1 MKRLGIL
8 SLDHPHSTGNHI
20 PALKYMKDR
29 FPVTAIC
36 HPDREA
42 AAPWLELFGAAY
54 YADRDAFLADPN
66 IDAVLITSTND
77 RHAEDCIAAVK
88 AGKAVFC
95 DKPIAVCVED
105 GVRIAKAVEEYKVPF
120 LTTFPVRFSDTVL
133 RTKALIDAGKLGKI
147 QAVCATNHG
156 CMYEPGAPDWVR
168 DPVRNGGGCIID
180 HTVHVADIIRWFT
193 GEEFDTVSTYAK
205 RALHN
210 NINAEDIAVMQGS
223 MTGGTV
229 FQIDASWS
237 RRPGDPMWGDVTIRV
252 AGEKG
257 AAYLDLYNN
266 QRMEVYVSGD
276 LKMQYPNLVA
286 REHGDI
292 FDDYLCHTEQGAPLV
307 GAGVLDGLRTIELAY
322 AAYDAFREGHTVRVR
337 RHLEQQDAG

>member
-120 LTTFPVRFSDTVL
+120 SDTVL

-210 NINAEDIAVMQGS
+210 NINAEDIAVMQGT

>member
-20 PALKYMKDR
+20 PALKYMKER

-36 HPDREA
+36 HPDLETA
-42 AAPWLELFGAAY
+42 KPWLELFGAGY
-54 YADRDAFLADPN
+54 YADRDTFLADPD

-77 RHAEDCIAAVK
+77 RHAEDCIAAAK

-95 DKPIAVCVED
+95 DKPVATCVED
-105 GVRIAKAVEEYKVPF
+105 GVRIAKTVEEYKVPF
-120 LTTFPVRFSDTVL
+120 LTTFPVRFSDAVL
-133 RTKALIDAGKLGKI
+133 RTKELIDAGRLGKI

-156 CMYEPGAPDWVR
+156 CMYEPGVPEWVL
-168 DPVRNGGGCIID
+168 DPARNGGGCIID
-180 HTVHVADIIRWFT
+180 HTVHVADIIRWYT
-193 GEEFDTVSTYAK
+193 GEEFDMVSTYAK
-205 RALHN
+205 HALHD
-210 NINAEDIAVMQGS
+210 NIQSEDIAVLQGT
-223 MTGGTV
+223 MTGGV
-229 FQIDASWS
+229 IFQIDASWS
-237 RRPGDPMWGDVTIRV
+237 RRPEDPMWGDVTIRV

-266 QRMEVYVSGD
+266 QRMEVYADGD

-292 FDDYLCHTEQGAPLV
+292 FDDYLSHAEKGTPLV
-307 GAGVLDGLRTIELAY
+307 GAGALDGLRTIELVC
-322 AAYDAFREGHTVRVR
+322 AAYESLEKGHAVKVR
-337 RHLEQQDAG
+337 RYLEQQNAG

>member
-168 DPVRNGGGCIID
+168 APVRNGGGFSPIPGPRQI
-180 HTVHVADIIRWFT
+180 TV
-193 GEEFDTVSTYAK
+193 
-205 RALHN
+205 
-210 NINAEDIAVMQGS
+210 
-223 MTGGTV
+223 
-229 FQIDASWS
+229 
-237 RRPGDPMWGDVTIRV
+237 
-252 AGEKG
+252 
-257 AAYLDLYNN
+257 YL
-266 QRMEVYVSGD
+266 
-276 LKMQYPNLVA
+276 
-286 REHGDI
+286 
-292 FDDYLCHTEQGAPLV
+292 
-307 GAGVLDGLRTIELAY
+307 LRY
-322 AAYDAFREGHTVRVR
+322 
-337 RHLEQQDAG
+337 

>member
-133 RTKALIDAGKLGKI
+133 RTKALIDAGKLGEI

-223 MTGGTV
+223 MTGGTDRKSV
-229 FQIDASWS
+229 
-237 RRPGDPMWGDVTIRV
+237 V
-252 AGEKG
+252 
-257 AAYLDLYNN
+257 
-266 QRMEVYVSGD
+266 
-276 LKMQYPNLVA
+276 
-286 REHGDI
+286 
-292 FDDYLCHTEQGAPLV
+292 
-307 GAGVLDGLRTIELAY
+307 
-322 AAYDAFREGHTVRVR
+322 
-337 RHLEQQDAG
+337 